1 MAKEL
6 PSIGYKEQN
15 NMQVFIVGNIFET
28 IKALDKKRRKKQ
40 WIEVQQI
47 IDAINGRI
55 AWKNHPCVVQYK
67 KFQYWLILYRTVIE
81 YINMDMFERAEYI
94 SLVADLYRPPFHTQ
108 EYFDQMKRRLYTKD
122 PNHYKQWEAFGKS
135 DINWYWSE
143 KENKFIKYVNGKR
156 IE

>member
-6 PSIGYKEQN
+6 PSIGYKEQS

-40 WIEVQQI
+40 WVEVQQI

-55 AWKNHPCVVQYK
+55 AWKNHPCVIQYK
-67 KFQYWLILYRTVIE
+67 KYQYWLMLYRKVIE
-81 YINMDMFERAEYI
+81 YFNMDMFERAENV
-94 SLVADLYRPPFHTQ
+94 SLVADLYRPPFHTE
-108 EYFDQMKRRLYTKD
+108 EYFTQMKRRLYEKD
-122 PNHYKQWEAFGKS
+122 EEYYKQWSYLGKS
-135 DINWYWSE
+135 LDNWY
-143 KENKFIKYVNGKR
+143 FIEGEWVKYRNGKKI